1 MRKSTIFFFI
11 FSNVVRV
18 YILLCH
24 KKIDMAVFT
33 SVLQLPRAELLK
45 AWLALTIG
53 LAVSKPIRCQG
64 IKRLLTLTMLRAT
77 GP

>member
-1 MRKSTIFFFI
+1 MHRKKPEYVFYISDLIWYEEVYNFFFI

-53 LAVSKPIRCQG
+53 
-64 IKRLLTLTMLRAT
+64 
-77 GP
+77 